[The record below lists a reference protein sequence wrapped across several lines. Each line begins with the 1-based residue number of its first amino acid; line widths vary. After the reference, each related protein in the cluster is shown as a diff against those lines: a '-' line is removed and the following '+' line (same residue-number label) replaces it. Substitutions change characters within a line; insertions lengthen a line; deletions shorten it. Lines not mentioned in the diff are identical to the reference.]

1 MHNHDTTAERMRGQ
15 TEIVGFVIVFSAILS
30 ATLIVSVFGLA
41 ALDDVRDSTV
51 TNNGEVAMQALGSDL
66 EAIYY
71 GSAERRT
78 TELTLDSA
86 SLDVGDPT
94 RIEVSIE
101 STDSPSTIAETR
113 KWRLTPLVYRTE
125 LASIYYENSLI
136 IRQQREGSVAVTD
149 SLFRIDDD
157 RALIPVVRTNA
168 TSNKTVS
175 GGTHQIV
182 AHENGTETVYKT
194 EKTTGVPTY
203 ELELTFTISDIS
215 GREQVW
221 ARALNDAYSGSS
233 RSSPCTPVV
242 ADDKVECFTA
252 PSSSPLV
259 LDTVV
264 VSNTTV
270 EYTLE

>member
-1 MHNHDTTAERMRGQ
+1 MHNREVTAKRVRGQ
-15 TEIVGFVIVFSAILS
+15 SEIIGFVIVFSAILS
-30 ATLIVSVFGLA
+30 ATLIVSVFGLT
-41 ALDDVRDSTV
+41 ALDDVRESTV

-71 GSAERRT
+71 GSAESRT

-101 STDSPSTIAETR
+101 STDGGSTIDETW

-125 LASIYYENSLI
+125 SASIYYENSLI

-149 SLFRIDDD
+149 SLFRMDDD
-157 RALIPVVRTNA
+157 RAVIPVVRTNA

-182 AHENGTETVYKT
+182 AYENGTESVVKT
-194 EKTTGVPTY
+194 DGPLPNPADTLAVTITIMDVP
-203 ELELTFTISDIS
+203 

-221 ARALNDAYSGSS
+221 TRTLNDAYTGTGSPPC
-233 RSSPCTPVV
+233 SPILS
-242 ADDKVECFTA
+242 DDEVECTFQTDR
-252 PSSSPLV
+252 V
-259 LDTVV
+259 L
-264 VSNTTV
+264 VSNVSV
-270 EYTLE
+270 EYTLD